1 MRKPNKKAQ
10 NISSIHSYSVHQT
23 STSTGKSIFS
33 SFRNGPTPWYLTP
46 SPNIPES
53 WSSLNEGCLF
63 KSLSAVHIKSYFT
76 IKWSQ
81 DKILDLGCQ
90 VLLATVQ
97 KFIACA
103 EHVTY
108 LGVIILIL
116 YHCIFV
122 GIRTWKKNLDLGH
135 GLCKCHKHI
144 CPYS

>member
-10 NISSIHSYSVHQT
+10 NVSSIHSYSVHQT

-97 KFIACA
+97 KVIACA

-108 LGVIILIL
+108 LVVIILIL
-116 YHCIFV
+116 YHLYFCRYQNLKKESRF
-122 GIRTWKKNLDLGH
+122 GTWLVQVSQAHLS
-135 GLCKCHKHI
+135 I
-144 CPYS
+144 

>member
-10 NISSIHSYSVHQT
+10 NVSNIHSYSVHQT

-90 VLLATVQ
+90 VLLATIQ

-116 YHCIFV
+116 YHLYFSRYQNLKKESRF
-122 GIRTWKKNLDLGH
+122 GTWLVQASQAHLS
-135 GLCKCHKHI
+135 I
-144 CPYS
+144 